1 MNDIFYFL
9 WKAYYFQDAQVEYE
23 MIKDADIFVNI
34 LSNLITTLCKD
45 QGLVYSV
52 GYMQFITKLYFS
64 KKISLI
70 CKKLINCDRFLDRT
84 NFTGLINDCVKY

>member
-1 MNDIFYFL
+1 M
-9 WKAYYFQDAQVEYE
+9 
-23 MIKDADIFVNI
+23 
-34 LSNLITTLCKD
+34 D

-70 CKKLINCDRFLDRT
+70 CKKLINCDWFLDRT
-84 NFTGLINDCVKY
+84 NFTGLINDCVKC